1 MEMEVV
7 FYDGTFKSP
16 AEVQYSENKDA
27 IVTISYL
34 FEVNILINAFN

>member
-34 FEVNILINAFN
+34 FEVNNKYAFKT